1 MKREARIAM
10 DIDREG
16 LLCPC
21 SLVSC
26 LRPPFGSLIEGA
38 PGDEK
43 AAYWKCE
50 IDPTHPHSQGRR
62 NLIGCQGQADEVD
75 APVDEDAHRKNE
87 DHKLG
92 GDFGPELALGG

>member
-1 MKREARIAM
+1 M
-10 DIDREG
+10 DIEREG

-21 SLVSC
+21 SLVTG
-26 LRPPFGSLIEGA
+26 LRPSFGSLIKGG

-43 AAYWKCE
+43 AAHWKPE
-50 IDPTHPHSQGRR
+50 VDPTHPHSQGGR

-75 APVDEDAHRKNE
+75 APGEEDAHRKEE

-92 GDFGPELALGG
+92 SDFGPEPALGG